1 MGRTALFLVMGLGAA
16 MGYIGFQMYNSSELA
31 METQYAYL
39 KYVNARNLARTAVH
53 AALRH
58 YDRTNE
64 PPSEGVNVS
73 FNQGH
78 FRIDSLRTN
87 GDTLRM
93 VTTGAFAE
101 STYTMRLT
109 LFRTT
114 RPFPSVNGA
123 IGIRATP
130 LDFNTNGKAGVD
142 GRNYNLDGTA
152 LVGSGDKTGVA
163 TWNATD
169 SAEVVNSLGVGKLN
183 GNPPV
188 KSDTTTANPIEY
200 MDEYIANADI
210 IYGPGTYSSVTWGSS
225 TDPKII
231 VCDAGNDTANFKV
244 KFTGNVKGWGILA
257 VRGNLEVAG
266 NFDFHG
272 LVIVFGTTNVIS
284 FTSSG
289 TPQIVGGLIIAGN
302 AGVSITLNGGGA
314 VGAKVKYS
322 SAALENARNI
332 GRLRYYTILDWYE

>member
-1 MGRTALFLVMGLGAA
+1 MGRTALFLVMGVGAA
-16 MGYIGFQMYNSSELA
+16 MGYIGFQMYGSSQQA

-39 KYVNARNLARTAVH
+39 KYVNARNLARTGVH
-53 AALRH
+53 AALRY
-58 YDRTNE
+58 YDRENVAPT
-64 PPSEGVNVS
+64 EGVTTS
-73 FNQGH
+73 FNQGTY
-78 FRIDSLRTN
+78 RIDSLRTS
-87 GDTLRM
+87 GDTVRM
-93 VTTGAFAE
+93 VTTGAYVE

-114 RPFPSVNGA
+114 RPFPIVNGA
-123 IGIRATP
+123 MAIRATP
-130 LDFNTNGKAGVD
+130 LDFTSNGKATID
-142 GRNYNLDGTA
+142 GRNYNADGTA

-163 TWNATD
+163 TWTVSD
-169 SAEVVNSLGVGKLN
+169 SQEVAGELPGKLL
-183 GNPPV
+183 GSPGV
-188 KSDTTTANPIEY
+188 KTDTSTANPADY
-200 MDEYIANADI
+200 MDEYVANADI
-210 IYGPGTYSSVTWGSS
+210 VYGPGTYSSVTWGSA

-244 KFTGNVKGWGILA
+244 KFSGDVEGWGILA
-257 VRGNLEVAG
+257 VRGSLEVTG

-272 LVIVFGTTNVIS
+272 LVVIYGTNNVIN

-302 AGVSITLNGGGA
+302 AGVSVTLNGGGS

-322 SAALENARNI
+322 SEALEQARNI

>member
-16 MGYIGFQMYNSSELA
+16 MGYIGFQMYNSSEIA

-64 PPSEGVNVS
+64 PLSEGVDVS
-73 FNQGH
+73 FNQGR
-78 FRIDSLRTN
+78 FRIDSLRTQ

-93 VTTGAFAE
+93 VTTGSFAE

-114 RPFPSVNGA
+114 RPFPTVNGA

-130 LDFNTNGKAGVD
+130 LTFTSNGKATID
-142 GRNYNLDGTA
+142 GRNYSADGST

-163 TWNATD
+163 TWTSAD
-169 SAEVVNSLGVGKLN
+169 SAEVASELPGKIF

-188 KSDTTTANPIEY
+188 KKDTTTANPIEY
-200 MDEYIANADI
+200 MQEYIANADYT
-210 IYGPGTYSSVTWGSS
+210 YGPGTYSSITWGSP

-231 VCDAGNDTANFKV
+231 VCDAGNDTANYKV
-244 KFTGNVKGWGILA
+244 KFSGDVKGYGILA
-257 VRGNLEVAG
+257 VRGNLEVTG
-266 NFDFHG
+266 NFDFQG
-272 LVIVFGTTNVIS
+272 LVVVFGTNNVIN

-302 AGVSITLNGGGA
+302 AGVSVTLNGGGA

-322 SAALENARNI
+322 SAALERARNI